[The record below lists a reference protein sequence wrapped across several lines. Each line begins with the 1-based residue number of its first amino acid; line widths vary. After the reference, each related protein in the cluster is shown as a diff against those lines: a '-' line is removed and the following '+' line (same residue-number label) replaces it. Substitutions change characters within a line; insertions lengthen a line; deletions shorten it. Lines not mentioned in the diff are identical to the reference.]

1 MSGLKYVTKDFCDER
16 EKRIFDK
23 LEAID
28 KKIDAIIAQKLAEAG
43 LATNNKRRSRDALR
57 VFLYALLGGLI
68 VALLEFLLTHV
79 H

>member
-1 MSGLKYVTKDFCDER
+1 MKDFCDER

-28 KKIDAIIAQKLAEAG
+28 HKIDAMIAQKLAEAG
-43 LATNNKRRSRDALR
+43 IAQNGKRRSRDAFR
-57 VFLYALLGGLI
+57 VFLYALAGGLI
-68 VALLEFLLTHV
+68 VALVNWLLH